1 MYRAFKYL
9 VFLLVIAGMT
19 GCAASRPAPSR
30 PVTKPVVK
38 EKVPP
43 QKPSHSVEKPVE
55 KPPVEDR
62 ALTPKK
68 PKPAEAPKEEKNPQA
83 LASIA
88 LSEQGKSLVER
99 KRYDEAI
106 RVLER
111 AVNLHP
117 RNGENYYYL
126 AEAWLMKGNAS
137 QATEFNHLAGL
148 YLKNDPA
155 WQRRLVSQRARIRER
170 LSPKS
175 TQP

>member
-1 MYRAFKYL
+1 M
-9 VFLLVIAGMT
+9 VIAGMT

-30 PVTKPVVK
+30 PVTKPAVK
-38 EKVPP
+38 EKAPP
-43 QKPSHSVEKPVE
+43 QKPPQTAAKPVE
-55 KPPVEDR
+55 KPPAKDQT
-62 ALTPKK
+62 LPPQK
-68 PKPAEAPKEEKNPQA
+68 PKPAAAPKEEKTPQA

-88 LSEQGKSLVER
+88 LSEQGKSLVEK

-126 AEAWLMKGNAS
+126 AEAWLMKENAS
-137 QATEFNHLAGL
+137 QAKEFNHLATL
-148 YLKNDPA
+148 YLKNDPE
-155 WQRRLVSQRARIRER
+155 WQRRLISQRARIRER
-170 LSPKS
+170 LYPKS